1 MRNIRV
7 YNNIIMKPNLKSI
20 QSINLSKALEQREAA
35 SDTVLNFQSGSHES
49 GNDSGSRQ
57 YREPTFPIC
66 GAAGTWTY
74 QTGLT
79 D

>member
-49 GNDSGSRQ
+49 GNDSESRQ
-57 YREPTFPIC
+57 YREPTFPKC